1 MARMRTIKPGFF
13 TNDQLAEIQPL
24 GRLLFAGLWTMA
36 DREGRLE
43 DRPKR
48 IKAELLPYD
57 ECNADALLGELAQ
70 GGFIIRY
77 EAAGH
82 RYIQVTAF
90 SKHQC
95 PNVKELASTIPQ
107 PPENTASYDST
118 VPAQCQDDASISLI
132 GTEQNNTEQEQNRNR
147 TSSSQANEKPEQES
161 TPFQSDNDDD
171 TVSVKEAQ
179 RQYQKAANAK
189 PSKPAK
195 SKFTMDECLEFALK
209 TTKKPPN
216 DCAGLAGWMLQ
227 TGERDIEIAAY
238 FKLKAESGAQLGKP
252 TRCPKCNNRGDYE
265 DKATGDRITCDCE
278 NGRALANGGNYAK
291 ATR

>member
-1 MARMRTIKPGFF
+1 
-13 TNDQLAEIQPL
+13 
-24 GRLLFAGLWTMA
+24 MA

-132 GTEQNNTEQEQNRNR
+132 GTEQNNTEQEQNR
-147 TSSSQANEKPEQES
+147 TSSLQP
-161 TPFQSDNDDD
+161 NDDD
-171 TVSVKEAQ
+171 AVVSVKEAQ
-179 RQYQKAANAK
+179 KQYQKAANAK